1 MRLVD
6 NDDGACVWFPVDAD
20 GHVDVSSHHRR
31 VAAKLH
37 LRRRVGFAAS
47 LDEGVGDA
55 AILEPL
61 RGLVNELLGVR
72 DEEDLRPRLVEDVDH
87 EMLRHPRLA
96 AANGHDQDD
105 GATTSEP
112 VLLDSGDGLLL
123 VGAEHALDGK
133 MAASAF
139 TGGRHSTYTI
149 RSQVFAYAIGN
160 SA

>member
-1 MRLVD
+1 MRLVN
-6 NDDGACVWFPVDAD
+6 NDHSPRVRLPVD
-20 GHVDVSSHHRR
+20 VDVSSHHRR

-87 EMLRHPRLA
+87 KMLRHPRLA
-96 AANGHDQDD
+96 AADGHDQDD
-105 GATTSEP
+105 GATTGEP
-112 VLLDSGDGLLL
+112 VLFDSGDGLLL
-123 VGAEHALDGK
+123 VGAEHARRQNGCVC
-133 MAASAF
+133 F
-139 TGGRHSTYTI
+139 YGRAPLPLHHQAVGA
-149 RSQVFAYAIGN
+149 RLHDR
-160 SA
+160 

>member
-6 NDDGACVWFPVDAD
+6 NDDGACVWFPVDAH

-55 AILEPL
+55 AILEAL
-61 RGLVNELLGVR
+61 RGLINKLLGVC
-72 DEEDLRPRLVEDVDH
+72 DEENLRPRLVEDVDH
-87 EMLRHPRLA
+87 KVLRHPCLA

-105 GATTSEP
+105 GATTGKP
-112 VLLDSGDGLLL
+112 VLLDLLDRLLL
-123 VGAEHALDGK
+123 VGAEHKRMVA
-133 MAASAF
+133 
-139 TGGRHSTYTI
+139 R
-149 RSQVFAYAIGN
+149 
-160 SA
+160 